1 MAERKVFVMGKFR
14 EGAGCALV
22 GIAYPI
28 MGILGLV
35 IHVWTILI
43 AFAMSGLVGA
53 VITLMVPV
61 LAQIFWFIKAWSLA
75 GTVLNLYCLGI
86 LAYIACLVVVFVG
99 MAIMDSSES

>member
-1 MAERKVFVMGKFR
+1 MGKFR

-28 MGILGLV
+28 